1 MNLNQHSGPGPP
13 LSLSSSSKSSTPTPT
28 PMQSMKTL
36 QVSNPPNPNA
46 NKSSTITT
54 STTATA
60 TTTTK
65 LIANDNKL
73 SSYDQVDC
81 AKTLTT
87 TTLKSTNTSNNCN
100 NNSGGSS
107 SSSGVTT
114 IISPPLMYVAGNM
127 TTSSPTLNGGGG
139 VAGNGA
145 LSPPNATAGV
155 TGDSNSLNVQQH
167 NGSVITNG
175 GGIGLPPPVSRTIS
189 SDRLVTGPSCK
200 ALRTA
205 VSALYSVDDFVK
217 EKIGSGFFSEVYKV
231 RIVIPFKFEFIH

>member
-231 RIVIPFKFEFIH
+231 RIVILFKFDFIH

>member
-54 STTATA
+54 STTATTA
-60 TTTTK
+60 TTITK

-81 AKTLTT
+81 AKTLT

-231 RIVIPFKFEFIH
+231 RIVTPFKFEFIH